1 MREDINALPEPQQQI
16 YAAVER
22 LTETGG
28 KDQIPLTDVAA
39 ELRLTK
45 ETLLAQLDE
54 ALLDTYLTIRPD
66 HPNRPGWLAVDRG
79 AH

>member
-22 LTETGG
+22 LTETSG
-28 KDQIPLTDVAA
+28 KALIPLTDVAA

-45 ETLLAQLDE
+45 ETLLAQLDG
-54 ALLDTYLTIRPD
+54 ALLDTYLNYRPD
-66 HPNRPGWLAVDRG
+66 RPNSPGWLAVDPG

>member
-22 LTETGG
+22 LTETSGE
-28 KDQIPLTDVAA
+28 DQIPLADIAA

-45 ETLLAQLDE
+45 ETLSAQLDG
-54 ALLDTYLTIRPD
+54 ALLDTYLNYRPD
-66 HPNRPGWLAVDRG
+66 LPNSPGWLAVDHG

>member
-1 MREDINALPEPQQQI
+1 MRKDINARPEPQQQI

-22 LTETGG
+22 LTETSG
-28 KDQIPLTDVAA
+28 KALIPLTDVAA

-45 ETLLAQLDE
+45 ETLLAQLYG
-54 ALLDTYLTIRPD
+54 ALLDIYLNYREDQPD
-66 HPNRPGWLAVDRG
+66 SPGWLAVDPG